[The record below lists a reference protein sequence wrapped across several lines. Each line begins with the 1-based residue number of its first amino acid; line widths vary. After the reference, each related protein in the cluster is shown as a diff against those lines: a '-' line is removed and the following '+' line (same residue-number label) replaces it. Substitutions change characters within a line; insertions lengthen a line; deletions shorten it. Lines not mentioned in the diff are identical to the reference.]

1 MKLDVL
7 SQDMKELVEEG
18 PPSDPESMEE
28 LLRIR
33 NQVDA
38 CLAVATR
45 EFDQWGEYAADGAQ
59 TAAAWLATK
68 GHLPKGE
75 ARRIVKRARA
85 LHHFPTCTEAWKD
98 GELSGAYLD
107 SLIRARN
114 PRTEDAMDRD
124 EEKLTREG
132 CQPGRHEEFVR
143 RVDYWE
149 QENDPDGTEEAA
161 ERQRAKRDV
170 YLVPS
175 LDGLYF
181 GQMTLDPIS
190 GAIVANE
197 LKRLT
202 DQLFEAEWNEAKDRL
217 GFEPTIDDLKRTP
230 SHRRA
235 DALREMATRS
245 GTAPADGKSP
255 QPLFSVLVNLPTLSG
270 RVCELAQG
278 IVVTPGSLVPWLDR
292 ALIERAVFEPPDRVQ
307 VSAKARLFTGA
318 TRRGIELRDREC
330 THPYCDRP
338 AADCQADHIQPYAQG
353 GPTTQE
359 NGRLLCGF
367 HNRLR
372 NERPPPPRE

>member
-1 MKLDVL
+1 MTFEVL
-7 SQDMKELVEEG
+7 SDEMKELFEKG
-18 PPSDPESMEE
+18 PPSDPESMEA
-28 LLRIR
+28 LLRHR

-38 CLAVATR
+38 YLAMAAR

-59 TAAAWLATK
+59 TAAAWLAVK

-75 ARRIVKRARA
+75 ARRIVKRGRA
-85 LHHFPTCTEAWKD
+85 LHHFPTCAEAWKH
-98 GELSGAYLD
+98 GGLSGAYLD
-107 SLIRARN
+107 TLIKARN
-114 PRTEDAMDRD
+114 PRTEEAMDRD
-124 EEKLTREG
+124 EEKLTNAG
-132 CQPGRHEEFVR
+132 CQPGRHDEFVKLL
-143 RVDYWE
+143 DYWE

-161 ERQRAKRDV
+161 ERQRAKSDV

-175 LDGLYF
+175 LDGMYL

-197 LKRLT
+197 MKRLS
-202 DQLFEAEWNEAKDRL
+202 DQLFEADWNEAKERL
-217 GFEPTIDDLKRTP
+217 GFEPTILDLKRTP
-230 SHRRA
+230 NRRRV

-245 GTAPADGKSP
+245 GTAPADGKRP
-255 QPLFSVLVNLPTLSG
+255 QPLFSVLVNLPTVSG

-278 IVVTPGSLVPWLDR
+278 IVITPGALVPWLTS
-292 ALIERAVFEPPDRVQ
+292 ALIERAVFDPPDRVQ
-307 VSAKARLFTGA
+307 VSATSRLFTGA

-338 AADCQADHIQPYAQG
+338 AADCQVDHIQPYAEG

-372 NERPPPPRE
+372 NERPPPRE